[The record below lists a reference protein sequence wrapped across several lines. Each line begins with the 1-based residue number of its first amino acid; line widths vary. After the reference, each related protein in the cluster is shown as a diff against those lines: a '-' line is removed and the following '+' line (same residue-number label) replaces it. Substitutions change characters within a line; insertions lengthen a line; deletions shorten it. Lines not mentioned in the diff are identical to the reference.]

1 MVEMLLTVFVC
12 TRYWPEPLKPKP
24 LRAANKR
31 FDCFAFR
38 LCKHW
43 KRNSEYLAVFCRW
56 FWIHNIHIHI
66 HVLAHHFHLVWRTR
80 CCWLSQAISFLIF
93 MQNYRLNTCYTFTV
107 ELALALLFLCS
118 HKKAISNQNLQFCHS
133 FVVFALVSLETPF
146 ILLFKRIV
154 GCFPLFSKANQIMK
168 RTLFRLSLEN
178 KRVHSLTA
186 CEFFCYCICWYVR
199 CMTLVLVQFNW
210 KLEGNALA
218 FNVDAPCHE
227 CTHIKKRHKFPFA
240 RIIHKLKHHF
250 SLRCLL
256 VWLFLPKHS
265 TIIILLNVHYN
276 FLFGILSLY
285 RANVIIMLLCA
296 FKWLLFVFQFF
307 LFSFHSR
314 RFECDFIEPIF
325 TSLGSRHMVNRI
337 E

>member
-1 MVEMLLTVFVC
+1 MLLTVFVC

-186 CEFFCYCICWYVR
+186 WILLLLY
-199 CMTLVLVQFNW
+199 
-210 KLEGNALA
+210 
-218 FNVDAPCHE
+218 
-227 CTHIKKRHKFPFA
+227 
-240 RIIHKLKHHF
+240 
-250 SLRCLL
+250 LL
-256 VWLFLPKHS
+256 VR
-265 TIIILLNVHYN
+265 T
-276 FLFGILSLY
+276 LY
-285 RANVIIMLLCA
+285 
-296 FKWLLFVFQFF
+296 
-307 LFSFHSR
+307 
-314 RFECDFIEPIF
+314 D
-325 TSLGSRHMVNRI
+325 LGSRSIQLEARGKCSSFQCGRTVPWMYTHKKTT
-337 E
+337 